1 MAGGRKRVMLIA
13 TDQQRC
19 QQWEQYLR
27 AADCQTLTVA
37 GTEEAIEQ
45 ISEYLPV
52 LLFIHVDMDTGI
64 HVADVDEKFAQRCR
78 DSGLAVIPVLTHPS
92 PEDVAASFRRGAV
105 DVLIEPFN
113 QDDLSVAVE
122 RAGGFKD
129 LYQQNMDFRR
139 QLERANRDLR
149 ENISILRM
157 DQIAGRQVQ
166 QNMLPVTPLRHGD
179 YEIAHRI
186 IPSLYLSGDFVG
198 YNILFDRYLLFYF
211 ADVSGHGASSAFVTV
226 MLGFILRR
234 ILRRHLADNDFEALA
249 RAPEG
254 FVEHINRQILA
265 MGLDKHLTI
274 FAGAIDMQRNMLR
287 YTVGAQLPMPV
298 FVDGNDARFLSG
310 SGKPVGLF
318 PDAVWEV
325 QEIALP
331 ERFALVVASDGVL
344 DCLPGATMGQK
355 EERLLAAA
363 SRCGMQHELLCAEL
377 GFNDIKEAPDDVSV
391 MTVTRGG

>member
-1 MAGGRKRVMLIA
+1 MLIA

-19 QQWEQYLR
+19 QKWEEYLH
-27 AADCQTLTVA
+27 AVDCQVLTVG
-37 GTEEAIEQ
+37 GTDEAIEQ

-52 LLFIHVDMDTGI
+52 LLFIHIDMDTGI
-64 HVADVDEKFAQRCR
+64 HVADVDENFAQRCR
-78 DSGLAVIPVLTHPS
+78 DSGLAVVPILTHPS
-92 PEDVAASFRRGAV
+92 PADVASSFRRGAV
-105 DVLIEPFN
+105 DVLIEPFDK
-113 QDDLSVAVE
+113 DDLTAAVE

-129 LYQQNMDFRR
+129 LYQQNMDFRK

-166 QNMLPVTPLRHGD
+166 QNMLPITPLRHGE

-234 ILRRHLADNDFEALA
+234 ILRRHVAENDYDALA

-274 FAGAIDMQRNMLR
+274 FAGSIDMQRNMLR
-287 YTVGAQLPMPV
+287 YTVGAQLPMPI
-298 FVDGNDARFLSG
+298 FVDGNDARFLTG

-318 PDAVWEV
+318 EDVEWEV
-325 QEIALP
+325 EEIALP
-331 ERFALVVASDGVL
+331 ERFALVIASDGVL
-344 DCLPGATMGQK
+344 DCLAGASMQEKEQK
-355 EERLLAAA
+355 LLAAA
-363 SRCGMQHELLCAEL
+363 SGCGMQHDLMCAEL
-377 GFNDIKEAPDDVSV
+377 GMDDIKEAPDDVSL